1 MLQTADRTGNL
12 PKVLPACRRLLQ
24 DAVSQVCGALN
35 YVLVLAVVGSP
46 ALIFVPMVLKSLVL
60 PKFVE
65 VFAGMLPNEAMP
77 AFTRW
82 VFGRS
87 AWTLPLQ
94 AGLCG
99 LMWLAVLGY
108 MAGPRAARWVGWL
121 APGLPDRLVCW
132 LPWRRKRLQRD
143 FSAMLALLLDADM
156 PEAEAVTVAAD
167 ATANRVIQR
176 RAAKVCRRLSEGVA
190 LPEAVRAMDDTGELH
205 WRLSNA
211 RRSQGGFLRALA
223 GWHEALDAKAFQLE
237 QCAAQVLSTLLVLL
251 SGAVVGSI
259 IIAIFLVLV
268 HLTERAVSF

>member
-1 MLQTADRTGNL
+1 L
-12 PKVLPACRRLLQ
+12 
-24 DAVSQVCGALN
+24 
-35 YVLVLAVVGSP
+35 VLVVVGSP
-46 ALIFVPMVLKSLVL
+46 ALIFVPIVLKLVVL
-60 PKFVE
+60 PRFVQ
-65 VFAGMLPNEAMP
+65 VFAGLAPEAAMP
-77 AFTRW
+77 GFTRW
-82 VFGRS
+82 VFGQS

-99 LMWLAVLGY
+99 LMWVAVLGY
-108 MAGPRAARWVGWL
+108 VAGPRAARWVGRL
-121 APGLPDRLVCW
+121 APGLPDRLVYC

-143 FSAMLALLLDADM
+143 FSAMLALLLDADL
-156 PEAEAVTVAAD
+156 PEAEAVTLAAD

-211 RRSQGGFLRALA
+211 RWGQGGFLRALA

-237 QCAAQVLSTLLVLL
+237 QCAAQVVSTLLVLL

-259 IIAIFLVLV
+259 VIAIFLVLLR
-268 HLTERAVSF
+268 LTQKAVSF